1 MLLGRRISNSDV
13 ITLSIEDDNRSVL
26 MVKPV
31 ATVNIVPKL
40 PKKLKRLEELAYN
53 LRWAWDYETISLFR
67 RLDPE
72 LWTSTYR
79 NPVWMLGLISQ
90 DRYNEVQKDPA
101 FMVHFN
107 RVLDDFDAYMNSKS
121 TWYEQNYGKSLK
133 TKPILAYFST
143 EFGLTECLANYSGG
157 LGILSGDHM
166 KSASDLGLPLIGVGL
181 LYQEGYFQQYLNA
194 DGYQQESYPIND
206 YSNLPVTL
214 QRDKDGNPIKIS
226 VPMPGRNLYAQIWK
240 VQVGRVPL
248 YLLDSNISDNEL
260 AEDRNLTDRL
270 YGGDRRTRIRQEI
283 LMGIG
288 GIRALEEL
296 GLRPNVCHMNEGH
309 SAFLALERIRQLMT
323 ENDLSFELA
332 REIAKASH
340 IFTTHTP
347 VPAGLERFG
356 FDLIDEHFSDYFGQ
370 IGLTREQFI
379 DLGRE
384 NMGDYELFS
393 MPVLAVNLSSSANGV
408 AQLHGEVSRNMWH
421 WVYPNVPTEEIP
433 IGAVTNGIHMLSW
446 VSGEMQGLFD
456 RYLNPS
462 WRTQQNDPTIW
473 QDVDDIPSGELWR
486 THERRR
492 ERLVAFARLRLRQQL
507 ERRGLPQTEIEVA
520 DEVLNPDALT
530 IGFARRFATYKRAT
544 LLMQDLDR
552 LDKLL
557 NDPDRPVQII
567 FAGKAHPHDEGG
579 KALIREIIRV
589 SRLPQFRHKIVFLE
603 NYDMLVGR
611 YMVQGVDIWLNNPRR
626 PKEASG
632 TSGMKVIYNGG
643 LNCSI
648 LDGWWAEAY
657 DPSLGWAIGNGEEYA
672 SDEWDH
678 QDYVEAQAL
687 YNVLEQ
693 DIIPTFYNHGRDGL
707 PREWIDKVKES
718 MKSLAPF
725 FNTRRMVQ
733 QYAENYYLPT
743 YDLVQ
748 RMGKS
753 NSTKAVDFAAW
764 RNNIEHVWHKIYI
777 ENVVVPKNELS
788 IGSEI
793 EVEAVVNL
801 GDLKPDDV
809 LVQLY
814 YGQLDTR
821 GEISEIGSDAINM
834 TVKSD
839 GDAGVYTFTAKMK
852 STESGDRGIS
862 VRVVPQHEFLTT
874 PFQPHLITWA

>member
-1 MLLGRRISNSDV
+1 
-13 ITLSIEDDNRSVL
+13 

-31 ATVNIVPKL
+31 ATINIVPKL

-53 LRWAWDYETISLFR
+53 LRWAWDYETITLFR
-67 RLDPE
+67 RLDPD
-72 LWTSTYR
+72 LWTSTGR

-90 DRYNEVQKDPA
+90 ERFNEVQKDPA

-107 RVLDDFDAYMNSKS
+107 RVLDDFDAYMDSKS
-121 TWYEQNYGKSLK
+121 TWYDQNHAKSFK
-133 TKPILAYFST
+133 KRPILAYFST

-157 LGILSGDHM
+157 LGILSGDHL

-206 YSNLPVTL
+206 YSNLPVSL
-214 QRDKDGNPIKIS
+214 QRDKEGNPIKIS
-226 VPMPGRNLYAQIWK
+226 VPMPGRELFAQIWK

-248 YLLDSNISDNEL
+248 YLLDSNIPDNESP
-260 AEDRNLTDRL
+260 EDRNLTDRL

-288 GIRALEEL
+288 GIRALEAL
-296 GLRPNVCHMNEGH
+296 DLRPDVCHMNEGH
-309 SAFLALERIRQLMT
+309 SAFLALERIRQLMN
-323 ENDLSFELA
+323 ENDLSFDQA

-340 IFTTHTP
+340 VFTTHTP

-356 FDLIDEHFSDYFGQ
+356 FDLIDEHFSNYFSQ
-370 IGLTREQFI
+370 IGLSREQFI

-384 NMGDYELFS
+384 DMGDYELFS
-393 MPVLAVNLSSSANGV
+393 MPVLAVNLSSSSNGV
-408 AQLHGEVSRNMWH
+408 AQLHGVVSRNMWH

-456 RYLNPS
+456 RYLNPA
-462 WRTQQNDPTIW
+462 WRTAENDPTVW
-473 QDVDDIPSGELWR
+473 HDVDEIPSGELWR

-492 ERLVAFARLRLRQQL
+492 ERLVAFARDRLRAQL

-552 LDKLL
+552 LDRLL
-557 NDPDRPVQII
+557 NAPDQPVQII

-579 KALIREIIRV
+579 KDLIREIIRV
-589 SRLPQFRHKIVFLE
+589 SRMPQFRHRIVFLE

-657 DPSLGWAIGNGEEYA
+657 HPSVGWAIGNGEEY
-672 SDEWDH
+672 DPQEWEH

-693 DIIPTFYNHGRDGL
+693 DIVPTFYRHGRDGL
-707 PREWIDKVKES
+707 PREWIDKVKAS
-718 MKSLAPF
+718 MKAHAPF

-733 QYAENYYLPT
+733 EYAEQYYIPT
-743 YDLVQ
+743 YELVE
-748 RMGKS
+748 RMGKP
-753 NSTKAVDFAAW
+753 NGSTALDFAAW
-764 RNNIEHVWHKIYI
+764 RNHIEHVWHRIH
-777 ENVVVPKNELS
+777 VQHVAVPKNELS
-788 IGSEI
+788 IGSDI
-793 EVEAVVNL
+793 EVAATVDL
-801 GDLKPDDV
+801 GDLKPQDV

-814 YGQLDTR
+814 YGQLNTR
-821 GEISEIGSDAINM
+821 GEISEIGSSAIEM
-834 TVKSD
+834 KVQSD
-839 GDAGVYTFTAKMK
+839 GDGSVYTFVAKMK
-852 STESGDRGIS
+852 SDESGDRGIS
-862 VRVVPQHEFLTT
+862 VRVVPSHDLLTT